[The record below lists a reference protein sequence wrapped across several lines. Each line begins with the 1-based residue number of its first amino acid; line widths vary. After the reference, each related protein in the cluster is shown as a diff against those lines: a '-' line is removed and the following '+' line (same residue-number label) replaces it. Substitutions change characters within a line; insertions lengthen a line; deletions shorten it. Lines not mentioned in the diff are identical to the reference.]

1 MIKAIIS
8 DSDGTL
14 VNTLYLIRHGQYE
27 AGVEYLLE
35 RGIPQNDIPEYAV
48 YESYINKSVGGPT
61 RDTFEKTIKL
71 LYGKTHKHHLKNIDF
86 DELNSRLQP
95 IQDHIAPLYVHP
107 FHGLTELFNW
117 AGNNNIDMGI
127 FTSGDR
133 RMVIRNYG
141 VSLPVLG
148 YTELFKADEIS
159 VKERFAAFISRAKAV
174 YGLSHF
180 EIMTCDVINKPKPD
194 PEGILKLMELL
205 KVKPDEVIACGDHPV
220 DIIAAKRAGI
230 YAIGTAHGFG
240 TPAELTEAG
249 ALRVVDDLLAIPKL
263 IDAHNRGESKLF

>member
-35 RGIPQNDIPEYAV
+35 LGVPQSDIPPYSV

-61 RDTFEKTIKL
+61 RDTVEKTL
-71 LYGKTHKHHLKNIDF
+71 TMLFGKMHEHHLKKVDF
-86 DELNSRLQP
+86 DELDKRLKP
-95 IQDHIAPLYVHP
+95 IQDRISPLYVHP
-107 FHGLTELFNW
+107 YHGLTELFSW
-117 AGNNNIDMGI
+117 TGNNNISLGI

-133 RMVIRNYG
+133 RMIIRHYG

-148 YTELFKADEIS
+148 YTELYKADDIP
-159 VKERFAAFISRAKAV
+159 VNERFAAFVARAKAV
-174 YGLSHF
+174 YGMSHF
-180 EIMTCDVINKPKPD
+180 EIVASDVLTKHKPD
-194 PEGILKLMELL
+194 PEGILKLMQALR
-205 KVKPDEVIACGDHPV
+205 VKPEEVIVCGDLPV
-220 DIIAAKRAGI
+220 DMIAAKRAGVHSV
-230 YAIGTAHGFG
+230 GMAHGFG

-249 ALRVVDDLLAIPKL
+249 AIRVVGQLLEIPQL
-263 IDAHNRGESKLF
+263 IEDHNNGKNKLF